1 MATYRFDAAKRF
13 GKFHGALSP
22 ASLKPDPTSSPAF
35 NSIEDLVEHL
45 DTLLEQHQ
53 IRDRVDS
60 VIFRSVA
67 YSDLQQLSE
76 TVRWANY

>member
-13 GKFHGALSP
+13 GKFHGVLSP
-22 ASLKPDPTSSPAF
+22 ASQKPDPAASPAF

-53 IRDRVDS
+53 IKDRVDS